1 MITGLPEDWGKQR
14 LQSWRAQTQDSRH
27 QDQEKGTVT
36 PLRLN
41 HIYLL
46 VLEGLLW
53 SHGSAGLTTGMGALA
68 AAVLKMA
75 LGMSPLGDHHYL
87 YRGAHRPKGW
97 FPQAKKI
104 PGREHNSTHQ
114 KITGLKLYP
123 ARTCRPEQDP
133 VFPTASPSHQEA
145 YTSLLASSI
154 RTQDRRSNK
163 NHNPTARTKATLQK
177 VSQDDKAKGYIPDE
191 GTR

>member
-75 LGMSPLGDHHYL
+75 LGMSPLEITIISTVEPTDPRAGF
-87 YRGAHRPKGW
+87 HRPKKYQG
-97 FPQAKKI
+97 
-104 PGREHNSTHQ
+104 GST
-114 KITGLKLYP
+114 TP
-123 ARTCRPEQDP
+123 P
-133 VFPTASPSHQEA
+133 
-145 YTSLLASSI
+145 I
-154 RTQDRRSNK
+154 RR
-163 NHNPTARTKATLQK
+163 
-177 VSQDDKAKGYIPDE
+177 
-191 GTR
+191 